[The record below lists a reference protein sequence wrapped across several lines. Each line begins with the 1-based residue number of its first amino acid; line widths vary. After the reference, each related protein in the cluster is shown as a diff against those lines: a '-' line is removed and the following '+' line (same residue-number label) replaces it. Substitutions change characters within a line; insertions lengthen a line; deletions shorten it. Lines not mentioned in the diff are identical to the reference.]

1 MKKPERK
8 KDSKS
13 EKEVEA
19 MRERIE
25 RDKEMIAKMKKR
37 LREEFGI
44 HREIGYEEPD

>member
-8 KDSKS
+8 KASKS

-19 MRERIE
+19 MWERIE
-25 RDKEMIAKMKKR
+25 RDKEMIAN